1 MRRRILLRASSA
13 GRAEQRSAQKAEAI
27 RLKAQ
32 GLPPHIQTLSVK
44 TDNHVQSN
52 KYTLLSFL
60 PLALRLQFR
69 EVANVYFLFIAVFY
83 AWERVSPVA
92 GLSRYSGAVSLAVVL
107 VYALVLEA
115 VQDFRRW
122 RQDQSINNAAC
133 LILNN
138 TGTKFEGRHWRDV
151 SVGDIVK
158 VAADQ
163 AFPADLLL
171 LISEQKDG
179 LVYVETASLD
189 GETNLKV
196 FEAKTSIVDQGIEDV
211 LDAHGR
217 QTVSAL
223 LGAEDVRV
231 KFEAEEEQSV
241 VNRIHALEAAGAQLE
256 CELPTASLYEWSG
269 SVSFAHRTGNSREVP
284 VDAKQLFLLHSKG
297 LLILPLIRHSFDQ
310 ETCASEQA
318 AAWCGAEED
327 TVGSRL
333 GGLRRRPDQIAD
345 ER

>member
-1 MRRRILLRASSA
+1 LRASA
-13 GRAEQRSAQKAEAI
+13 DGRAEERSAQAAEAI

-32 GLPPHIQTLSVK
+32 RLPPHIQKLWAK
-44 TDNHVQSN
+44 AGNHVQSN
-52 KYTLLSFL
+52 KYTLLSFF

-115 VQDFRRW
+115 VQDLRRW
-122 RQDQSINNAAC
+122 RQDQSINNAPC
-133 LILNN
+133 LILNS
-138 TGTKFEGRHWRDV
+138 TGTEFEGGRWRDV
-151 SVGDIVK
+151 CVGDFVK

-171 LISEQKDG
+171 LISEHKDG

-196 FEAKTSIVDQGIEDV
+196 FEAKASIVDQGIEDV

-223 LGAEDVRV
+223 LGAEDVGGE
-231 KFEAEEEQSV
+231 FEAAEEQTVAS
-241 VNRIHALEAAGAQLE
+241 RIRALEAAGAQLE

-269 SVSFAHRTGNSREVP
+269 SVSFAHRAGNSREVP
-284 VDAKQLFLLHSKG
+284 VDAKQLCLLHSIRCVYKYSVVFSLEILNPHWDSPLFSRWAH
-297 LLILPLIRHSFDQ
+297 LLYGI
-310 ETCASEQA
+310 
-318 AAWCGAEED
+318 
-327 TVGSRL
+327 TVDAKVS
-333 GGLRRRPDQIAD
+333 
-345 ER
+345 